1 MKESLEERLYRE
13 NITIASINRRIL
25 AYAIDDIIISV
36 LFMLIYW
43 DFIAKTSAIGVEAT
57 LNAISGLFWQIAL
70 MKVIYHTFF
79 IWYYAATPGKMICK
93 IVCIDTVML
102 SRPSL
107 SSSFLRA
114 CVRLL
119 SESLFYIG
127 FLWAF
132 GNSQCQTW
140 QDKLAKTVVCNAY

>member
-1 MKESLEERLYRE
+1 MRESLEEKLYRE
-13 NITIASINRRIL
+13 NITIASINKRVL

-43 DFIAKTSAIGVEAT
+43 DYIARASDIGVEAT
-57 LNAISGLFWQIAL
+57 LAAISNLFWQIAL
-70 MKVIYHTFF
+70 MKVAYHTFF
-79 IWYYAATPGKMICK
+79 IWYYAATPGKMLCK
-93 IVCIDTVML
+93 LVCIDTVML

-114 CVRLL
+114 CMRLL
-119 SESLFYIG
+119 SETLFYIG
-127 FLWAF
+127 FLWAL
-132 GNSQCQTW
+132 GNSQRQTW

>member
-1 MKESLEERLYRE
+1 MRESLEEKLYRE
-13 NITIASINRRIL
+13 NITIASINRRTL

-43 DFIAKTSAIGVEAT
+43 DFISSASEIGVEAV
-57 LNAISGLFWQIAL
+57 LSAISNLFWQIAV
-70 MKVIYHTFF
+70 MKVAYHTFF
-79 IWYYAATPGKMICK
+79 IWYYAATPGKMLCK

-114 CVRLL
+114 CVRFL

-127 FLWAF
+127 FLWAL
-132 GNSQCQTW
+132 GNQQRQTW

>member
-13 NITIASINRRIL
+13 NITIASLNRRLL

-43 DFIAKTSAIGVEAT
+43 DLIDKASQVGVEAT
-57 LNAISGLFWQIAL
+57 LATISNLFWQIAL
-70 MKVIYHTFF
+70 MKVVYHTFF
-79 IWYYAATPGKMICK
+79 IWYYAATPGKMLCK
-93 IVCIDTVML
+93 IVCIDTIML

-127 FLWAF
+127 FLWAL
-132 GNSQCQTW
+132 GNPQRQTW